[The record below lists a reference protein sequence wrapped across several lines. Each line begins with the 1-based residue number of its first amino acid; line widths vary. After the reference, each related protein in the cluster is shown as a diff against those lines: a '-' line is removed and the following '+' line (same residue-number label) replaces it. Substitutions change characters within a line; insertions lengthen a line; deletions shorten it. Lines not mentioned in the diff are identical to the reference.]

1 VRYFSQIRTPEVG
14 VLARLTRHCLEGN
27 FRGRMTGAQMM
38 SGNPTV
44 GEWLGFMDPGITNLV
59 VGQALVK

>member
-1 VRYFSQIRTPEVG
+1 M
-14 VLARLTRHCLEGN
+14 LARLTRHCLEGN